1 MIKALETRTS
11 ASKPYTVADMPPH
24 AGPLGRINIPYD
36 SEQYRDLLEWLY
48 SKHKSQP
55 SGNLVDAQQYD
66 DIVQFL
72 KREQTSEKG
81 QKETKGQLQTNKWRH
96 RIRQQN
102 YVLQGVEGEQQ
113 VHKAV
118 PKSDDVPTGLLRLL
132 KIHEIPK
139 VLHEVR
145 VNTLGHAGQDKTVD
159 EVRL

>member
-1 MIKALETRTS
+1 
-11 ASKPYTVADMPPH
+11 MPLH
-24 AGPLGRINIPYD
+24 AGPLGRIDIPYD

-55 SGNLVDAQQYD
+55 SGNLIDAQQYD

-81 QKETKGQLQTNKWRH
+81 QKGTKGQLRTNKWRH

-139 VLHEVR
+139 VLHEVQ
-145 VNTLGHAGQDKTVD
+145 VSTLGHAGQDKTV